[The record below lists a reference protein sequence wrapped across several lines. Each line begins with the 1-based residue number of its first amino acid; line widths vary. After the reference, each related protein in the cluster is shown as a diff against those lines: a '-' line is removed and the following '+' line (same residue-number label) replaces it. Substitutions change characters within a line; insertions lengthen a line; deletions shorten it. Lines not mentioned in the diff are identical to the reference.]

1 LRQKIVLVVATLLN
15 GFIAIGMRSFD
26 SRLTPPFRTRTWGTP
41 IASVFFFCEEEKQM
55 ATAAA
60 QAPPNTAGTAQGS
73 PSEREETKWRP
84 LLGLACDLTVDL
96 PLPDFRVAD
105 FLQLH
110 PGSVIS
116 TRWRLTRDV
125 PLRANGVLIAWVEFE
140 RSGTRLALRL
150 TELA

>member
-1 LRQKIVLVVATLLN
+1 
-15 GFIAIGMRSFD
+15 
-26 SRLTPPFRTRTWGTP
+26 
-41 IASVFFFCEEEKQM
+41 M
-55 ATAAA
+55 ATAAPA
-60 QAPPNTAGTAQGS
+60 QSQANIAGTTQSS
-73 PSEREETKWRP
+73 PPDPDEAKWRP

-105 FLQLH
+105 FLKLH
-110 PGSVIS
+110 SGSVIS

-140 RSGTRLALRL
+140 RSGTKLALRL